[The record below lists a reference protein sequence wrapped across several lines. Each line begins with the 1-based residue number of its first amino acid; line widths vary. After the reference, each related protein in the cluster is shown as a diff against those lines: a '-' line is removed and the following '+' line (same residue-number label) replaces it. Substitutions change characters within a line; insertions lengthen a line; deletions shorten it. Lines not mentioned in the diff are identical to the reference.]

1 MFHTV
6 SSWYFSQRFGYIH
19 GATKS
24 EHWMCWECVESVKKT
39 FSSINGVASSNV
51 TPLTS
56 WNFGCRSLKGT
67 VTIVF
72 HLCSHFSHVLRI
84 MYDWANNTCKVI
96 KEIRLTFIKGKKKA
110 CIMSCKLTSRHLNT
124 HQFTPGTNMDLDHL
138 WSDPTHRSVCKYFV
152 KKIKKY
158 LNV

>member
-110 CIMSCKLTSRHLNT
+110 CIMAASSQADILTPISSHLALTWILTTCDRIQRTALYANI
-124 HQFTPGTNMDLDHL
+124 L
-138 WSDPTHRSVCKYFV
+138 WRK
-152 KKIKKY
+152 
-158 LNV
+158 